1 VARRNPI
8 KQLKQMAKKRLINL
22 IPARSKVSEPSLG
35 MVNLRRW
42 EEREEDEGEGMGKSP
57 KGAVVTSGRAK
68 KKKPE
73 GRTGIIYRVSIKKKE
88 KKNP

>member
-1 VARRNPI
+1 
-8 KQLKQMAKKRLINL
+8 
-22 IPARSKVSEPSLG
+22 

-42 EEREEDEGEGMGKSP
+42 EGGEEDEGEGMGKSP